1 LDVELAGLF
10 DLQKNSFEIKNLP
23 EWVLISEN
31 QSITAIHLMIFC
43 KQVKIWMLVVSIK
56 IALLEVI

>member
-1 LDVELAGLF
+1 MGF
-10 DLQKNSFEIKNLP
+10 D
-23 EWVLISEN
+23 SEN

-43 KQVKIWMLVVSIK
+43 KQVKISMLVVSIK